1 MGSTFES
8 ITFPAAT
15 NLFWPLSG
23 LFNSVFR
30 LFKCQLLTGWD
41 CHLDPCCFGLRQ
53 QPPDMGK
60 TISDRLSYL
69 GSCSIFSFK
78 CYGTTL
84 KWANLKYKEWRIA
97 ELTIQN
103 PPTHNVFPLDKKKV
117 IQNKENSYKYKT
129 WRKLFETI
137 QLWLDII
144 YAGVQLKYRSKK
156 CCAQAQ
162 HRRTYRYVRKRRR
175 IRDVQHLL

>member
-1 MGSTFES
+1 VSVLCYSRIGQTMGSTFES

-103 PPTHNVFPLDKKKV
+103 PPTHNVFPLDKKKSWSK
-117 IQNKENSYKYKT
+117 IRKTRISIRRDEN
-129 WRKLFETI
+129 F
-137 QLWLDII
+137 
-144 YAGVQLKYRSKK
+144 LKRFNFG
-156 CCAQAQ
+156 
-162 HRRTYRYVRKRRR
+162 
-175 IRDVQHLL
+175 